1 MESIVTPS
9 EVEGSLVSRN
19 DLVKNLFSTAPEL
32 TFGVMDRAP
41 GATEGVPLQ
50 LVSPRAQSRGLLL
63 IGVLFL
69 KTRFLLRPN

>member
-1 MESIVTPS
+1 MSVTPS
-9 EVEGSLVSRN
+9 AVEGPLVNRGPLFKDS
-19 DLVKNLFSTAPEL
+19 FSTAPER

-41 GATEGVPLQ
+41 GATEGAPLQ

-69 KTRFLLRPN
+69 KTRFPLRPN